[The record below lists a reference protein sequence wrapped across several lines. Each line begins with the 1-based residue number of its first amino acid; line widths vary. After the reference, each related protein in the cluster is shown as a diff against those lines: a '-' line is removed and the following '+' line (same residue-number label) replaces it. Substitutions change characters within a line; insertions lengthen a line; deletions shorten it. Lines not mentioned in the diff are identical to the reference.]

1 MVQSDFHLIQRQVHR
16 SGNDAGLCKGD
27 LAQAQETGDDI
38 ICQASIASFQ
48 AGHYVIFEAAVFFR
62 VGVEDFPAGYG
73 MHRRKVR
80 KMKRSPAFT

>member
-48 AGHYVIFEAAVFFR
+48 AGHYVIFEAAVFLGWASR
-62 VGVEDFPAGYG
+62 ISPPATVCIGE
-73 MHRRKVR
+73 KVR

>member
-62 VGVEDFPAGYG
+62 VASRISPPATVCIGE
-73 MHRRKVR
+73 KSA
-80 KMKRSPAFT
+80 K